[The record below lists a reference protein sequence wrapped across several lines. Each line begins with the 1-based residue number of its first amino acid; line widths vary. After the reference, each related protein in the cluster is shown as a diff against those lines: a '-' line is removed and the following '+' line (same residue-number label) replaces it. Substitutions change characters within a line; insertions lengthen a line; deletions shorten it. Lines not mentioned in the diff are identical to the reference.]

1 MVSETIKSWVKSL
14 NRKPSS
20 FDEDNLELSSKIEK
34 EKRKS
39 KKLVLVGTPNVGKS
53 LLFNRLTGAY
63 VTVSN
68 YPGTTVTSDSGSCD
82 ISGESF
88 DIVDSP
94 GMYSLSSITEEERI
108 SKLMLLEEEPDILLH
123 VADAKNL
130 ERMLPL
136 TLQLIEANL
145 PVILVLNMMDEA
157 EKVGLRIDHA
167 KLEKEIGI
175 PVVPTAATTGRGV
188 AELINKIG
196 SYKPKTGYNIKY
208 NETLESAINKIS
220 TLISD
225 EYPISRR
232 SLSLLLLQQDEDIE
246 KLVKKKEGANYNNI
260 KKIVNETASKFRQPL
275 NYLVKLR
282 LQGEASEFVSSTSK
296 EVEKVDIGFRESL
309 SRVMINPLTG
319 IPILLV
325 ILYFGLFWFVGV
337 FGAGDLVGLVE
348 ETFFGELINPWITD
362 FVVNTIPYVPI
373 QEFFVGDYGV
383 WTLGITYA
391 IGIILPIVTTF
402 FLVFS
407 ILEDSGYLPRLAL
420 LIDRVFKVVGL
431 SGRAVIPMVLALGCG
446 TMATLVTRTLKTRRE
461 RTIATLLMA
470 LAVPCTAQLGVI
482 FAVLALYPNALWLWA
497 LVILFN
503 YIMVGFVASKI
514 MPGDKPVFYMEL
526 PPLRVP
532 RPSNVIKKTYTRL
545 IWYIKEVIPLF
556 ILISIVLWGLMLAGI
571 LDAIIALIAPVINAI
586 GLPVEASQTF
596 ILGFFRRDYGAAG
609 LYDIQGALTG
619 VQLLVAAIVI
629 TLFMPCV
636 AQFMIMV
643 KERGMKL
650 AILIAAFILVFAF
663 TIGFIVNLILTSLG
677 VVL

>member
-1 MVSETIKSWVKSL
+1 MGTETIKSWIKRF
-14 NRKPSS
+14 NRKPS
-20 FDEDNLELSSKIEK
+20 FDEDHLELSSKIEK

-108 SKLMLLEEEPDILLH
+108 SKLMLLKEEPDVLLH

-136 TLQLIEANL
+136 TLQLIEADL

-157 EKVGLRIDHA
+157 EEVGLRIDHA
-167 KLEKEIGI
+167 KLEKELGI

-196 SYKPKTGYNIKY
+196 SYKPKTGHNTKY
-208 NETLESAINKIS
+208 NEILESAIHKIS
-220 TLISD
+220 TLMGD
-225 EYPISRR
+225 EYSISRR

-246 KLVKKKEGANYNNI
+246 KLVKEKEGANYNNI

-296 EVEKVDIGFRESL
+296 EVEKVDIGFREKL

-337 FGAGDLVGLVE
+337 FAAGDLVGLVE
-348 ETFFGELINPWITD
+348 DTIFGEWINPWVTD
-362 FVVNTIPYVPI
+362 FVTNTIPYASI
-373 QEFFVGDYGV
+373 QDLFIGDYGV
-383 WTLGITYA
+383 WTLGVTYA

-446 TMATLVTRTLKTRRE
+446 TMATMVTRTLKTKRE
-461 RTIATLLMA
+461 RTISTLLMA

-482 FAVLALYPNALWLWA
+482 FAVLAIYPNALWLWA

-514 MPGDKPVFYMEL
+514 MPGDKPTFYMEL

-545 IWYIKEVIPLF
+545 IWYIREVIPLF
-556 ILISIVLWGLMLAGI
+556 ILVSIILWGLMLVGI
-571 LDAIIALIAPVINAI
+571 LDMVIALIAPVINAI

-650 AILIAAFILVFAF
+650 AILIAVFILIFAF

>member
-1 MVSETIKSWVKSL
+1 MGTETIKSWIKRFS
-14 NRKPSS
+14 REPSS
-20 FDEDNLELSSKIEK
+20 FNEDHLELSKFKK
-34 EKRKS
+34 EKRES
-39 KKLVLVGTPNVGKS
+39 KKLVLIGNPNVGKS

-63 VTVSN
+63 ITVSN

-108 SKLMLLEEEPDILLH
+108 SKLILLEEEPDILLH

-136 TLQLIEANL
+136 TLQLIEAGL
-145 PVILVLNMMDEA
+145 PVILVLNMIDEA
-157 EKVGLRIDHA
+157 EEVGLRIDHE
-167 KLEKEIGI
+167 KLEKELGI

-188 AELINKIG
+188 AQLINKIG
-196 SYKPKTGYNIKY
+196 SYKPKTGHNTKY
-208 NETLESAINKIS
+208 NETIESAVNKIS
-220 TLISD
+220 TLMGD

-232 SLSLLLLQQDEDIE
+232 SLSLLLLQQDEDVE
-246 KLVKKKEGANYNNI
+246 KLVKEKEGANYNNI

-282 LQGEASEFVSSTSK
+282 LQGESSDFVSSTLK
-296 EVEKVDIGFRESL
+296 EVEQVDIGWKEKL
-309 SRVMINPLTG
+309 SRALINPFTG
-319 IPILLV
+319 IPALLV
-325 ILYFGLFWFVGV
+325 IIAFMYWFVGV
-337 FGAGDLVGLVE
+337 FGATDLVGLVE
-348 ETFFGELINPWITD
+348 DTFFGELINPWITD
-362 FVVNTIPYVPI
+362 FVVNIIPYVPI
-373 QEFFVGDYGV
+373 QELFVGDYGV
-383 WTLGITYA
+383 WTLGVTYA

-402 FLVFS
+402 FLFFS

-420 LIDRVFKVVGL
+420 LIDRVFKVIGL

-470 LAVPCTAQLGVI
+470 LAVPCAAQLGVI
-482 FAVLALYPNALWLWA
+482 FAVLAINPNALWLWA

-503 YIMVGFVASKI
+503 YIMVGSVASKI
-514 MPGDKPVFYMEL
+514 IPGDKPTFYMEL
-526 PPLRVP
+526 PPLRAP
-532 RPSNVIKKTYTRL
+532 RLSNVIKKTYTRL

-556 ILISIVLWGLMLAGI
+556 ILVSIILWGLMLAGI
-571 LDAIIALIAPVINAI
+571 LDMIIALIAPVITAI

-619 VQLLVAAIVI
+619 VQLLVAAVVI

-650 AILIAAFILVFAF
+650 ALLIAVFVLIFAF
-663 TIGFIVNLILTSLG
+663 TIGFIVNMILTGFG

>member
-1 MVSETIKSWVKSL
+1 MGTETIKSWTKRF
-14 NRKPSS
+14 NRKPS
-20 FDEDNLELSSKIEK
+20 FDGDHLSSKIEK
-34 EKRKS
+34 EKKGS
-39 KKLVLVGTPNVGKS
+39 KKIVLVGNPNVGKS

-108 SKLMLLEEEPDILLH
+108 SKLILLEEEPDVLLH

-136 TLQLIEANL
+136 TLQLIEADL

-157 EKVGLRIDHA
+157 EEVGLQIDHA
-167 KLEKEIGI
+167 KLEKELGI

-196 SYKPKTGYNIKY
+196 SYKPKTGHNTGY
-208 NETLESAINKIS
+208 NEVLESAISKIS
-220 TLISD
+220 TLMGD

-246 KLVKKKEGANYNNI
+246 KLVKEKEGANYNNI

-282 LQGEASEFVSSTSK
+282 LQGKASEFVSSTSK
-296 EVEKVDIGFRESL
+296 EVEKADVGFRESL
-309 SRVMINPLTG
+309 SRVMISPLTG
-319 IPILLV
+319 IPISLV
-325 ILYFGLFWFVGV
+325 ILYFGLYWFMGV
-337 FGAGDLVGLVE
+337 FGGDLVWLVKDIIL
-348 ETFFGELINPWITD
+348 GEWINPWVTD
-362 FVVNTIPYVPI
+362 FVTSTIPYAAI
-373 QEFFVGDYGV
+373 QDLFIGEHGV
-383 WTLGITYA
+383 WTLGVTYA
-391 IGIILPIVTTF
+391 IGMILPIVTTF
-402 FLVFS
+402 FLLFS

-420 LIDRVFKVVGL
+420 LIDRAFKVVGL

-446 TMATLVTRTLKTRRE
+446 TMATLVTRTLKTKRE
-461 RTIATLLMA
+461 RTISTLLMA
-470 LAVPCTAQLGVI
+470 LAVPCAGQLGVV
-482 FAVLALYPNALWLWA
+482 FAVLALYPNALWLWV

-503 YIMVGFVASKI
+503 YILVGSVASKI
-514 MPGDKPVFYMEL
+514 IPGDKPTFYMEL

-532 RPSNVIKKTYTRL
+532 RPLNVIKKTYTRI
-545 IWYIKEVIPLF
+545 IWYTTEAIPLF
-556 ILISIVLWGLMLAGI
+556 ILMSIILWGLMLTGI
-571 LDAIIALIAPVINAI
+571 LDVIIALIAPVINAI
-586 GLPVEASQTF
+586 GLPVEASQAF
-596 ILGFFRRDYGAAG
+596 ILGFIRKDYGAAG
-609 LYDIQGALTG
+609 LYAIKDTLTG
-619 VQLLVAAIVI
+619 VQLLVAAIVL

-636 AQFMIMV
+636 LQFIIMV

-650 AILIAAFILVFAF
+650 ALSIAVFIIIFSF